1 VILFVAAAT
10 ANPIHEVEVAED
22 VIASNS
28 EDWQLVPD
36 TNGHLHLV
44 DINALDTDME
54 PQFNARN
61 DMTFRLFTRLNPTI
75 SRTVRIANNGDLSG
89 SNFNGANPSRY
100 HIHGWQGGG
109 TFTGSGIRRAW
120 LDRIS
125 CNVFTV
131 DWGAGASTINY
142 VTARNRVP
150 AVAAVV
156 AEFIDWVHAQTNT
169 PFSAVSVIGHSLGGH
184 IAGLTGKNVR
194 RGRLQSVVAMDPA
207 GPLFSIRNPTERVHH
222 TDANYVEVIYTDQG
236 NLGFDEPLGHANF
249 YPNWG
254 SRQPGCGLD
263 IGGLCSHNIV
273 EDFFEASINPAN
285 IFGARQCRGF
295 SGIRLRTCI
304 TSGPSRR
311 MGGEP
316 VMDGVSAPETV
327 FFLETNSRS
336 PFAQGPI

>member
-1 VILFVAAAT
+1 VAAAT
-10 ANPIHEVEVAED
+10 ANPIYENE
-22 VIASNS
+22 IAVPEAVSSNQ

-36 TNGHLHLV
+36 TKGIMHLV
-44 DINALDTDME
+44 DINAVDME
-54 PQFNARN
+54 VEPLFNAAN
-61 DMTFRLFTRLNPTI
+61 DIVYRLFTRLNPTI
-75 SRTVRIANNGDLSG
+75 SRTIRVANNGDLSG
-89 SNFNGANPSRY
+89 SNFNGNNPSRY

-142 VTARNRVP
+142 ITARNRVP
-150 AVAAVV
+150 AVATQV
-156 AEFIDWVHAQTNT
+156 ARFIDWVNQQTGT
-169 PFSAVSVIGHSLGGH
+169 PFSLVSVTGHSLGGH
-184 IAGLTGKNVR
+184 IAGLTGKRVA

-207 GPLFSIRNPTERVHH
+207 GPLFSMNSPTERVHH
-222 TDANYVEVIYTDQG
+222 TDAVYVECIYTDQG
-236 NLGFDEPLGHANF
+236 GLGFDEPLGHANF

-254 SRQPGCGLD
+254 SSQPGCGLD

-273 EDFFEASINPAN
+273 EDFFKASINPAN
-285 IFGARQCRGF
+285 VFGARQCGSF
-295 SGIRLRTCI
+295 AAIRFRTCI

-316 VMDGVSAPETV
+316 VHDGNSSPNTV
-327 FFLETNSRS
+327 FFLQTNARS